1 MTINRVHGSSIATQW
16 LRNLSNYAYLSY
28 DSNFSRRISQI
39 APEEIPISSEE
50 RKNSSEESNETSE
63 ESYDKSEEICHSFG
77 RKSRISPD
85 IFENSSGEIEMS
97 LLSLYYN
104 ASALGG
110 SPLDSCKDKSFLYL
124 CTHEGVDRVICATE
138 GAVTRVAKW
147 G

>member
-16 LRNLSNYAYLSY
+16 LRNLSDYAYLSY

-39 APEEIPISSEE
+39 APEQIPISSEE
-50 RKNSSEESNETSE
+50 RKNSSEESNDTSEESNDTSE

-104 ASALGG
+104 ASALMWV
-110 SPLDSCKDKSFLYL
+110 L
-124 CTHEGVDRVICATE
+124 
-138 GAVTRVAKW
+138 
-147 G
+147 

>member
-16 LRNLSNYAYLSY
+16 LRILSDYAHLSD

-39 APEEIPISSEE
+39 ASEEIPISSEE

-85 IFENSSGEIEMS
+85 IFENSSGEIGMS

-104 ASALGG
+104 ASALR
-110 SPLDSCKDKSFLYL
+110 SWVSYF
-124 CTHEGVDRVICATE
+124 V
-138 GAVTRVAKW
+138 VTNIFTTFEMRRIV
-147 G
+147 